1 MISNHGAE
9 ANDNSTP
16 AGDMD
21 PLYRDHRRRRRRRIA
36 VVVVVLSV
44 GALIQWHRDIGLAVA
59 GRWFA
64 ARAGA
69 PSIDVAEAMEM
80 IEKQDALVL
89 DVRDLRESA
98 ASHLQGAE
106 RIALE
111 DLEAGRLPGSA
122 QQDRPIITY
131 CTIGCRSGAA
141 AKILADEGF
150 DAYNLR
156 GGILALAQASAPLV
170 GANGPT
176 RKVHTWSKGFA
187 WLLASDHEAIWDQ
200 TDP

>member
-1 MISNHGAE
+1 M
-9 ANDNSTP
+9 
-16 AGDMD
+16 
-21 PLYRDHRRRRRRRIA
+21 
-36 VVVVVLSV
+36 
-44 GALIQWHRDIGLAVA
+44 IQWHRDIGLAVA

-69 PSIDVAEAMEM
+69 PPINVAEAMEM
-80 IEKQDALVL
+80 IEEQNALVL
-89 DVRDLRESA
+89 DVRDLRESDT
-98 ASHLQGAE
+98 SHLQGAE
-106 RIALE
+106 RFALE
-111 DLEAGRLPGSA
+111 DLKAGRLPDSV

-131 CTIGCRSGAA
+131 CTIGYRSGAA
-141 AKILADEGF
+141 AKILVDKGF
-150 DAYNLR
+150 DAHNLR

-187 WLLASDHEAIWDQ
+187 WLLVSDHEAVWDQ